1 MVRGACIAVC
11 HSYNNNKNTFL
22 WCFMSHWKY
31 NWHPPF
37 LLFGGRRWGV
47 RVRTSEAYTKT
58 EQNKN
63 YTTFLKLEK
72 NFDSSSYKQKN
83 IKYIAVSGKLKFK
96 HSVFY
101 PTIRS
106 LFYIWQFVFRNM
118 NIWWNGTDTPHLAV
132 PGSQRNICPE
142 LLYRILSKQ
151 Q

>member
-1 MVRGACIAVC
+1 MFYVSLKIQLT
-11 HSYNNNKNTFL
+11 SPFPSL
-22 WCFMSHWKY
+22 WWE
-31 NWHPPF
+31 
-37 LLFGGRRWGV
+37 GWGV

-106 LFYIWQFVFRNM
+106 LFYI
-118 NIWWNGTDTPHLAV
+118 
-132 PGSQRNICPE
+132 
-142 LLYRILSKQ
+142 
-151 Q
+151 